1 MLRENTSIQSI
12 PSQASRIT
20 VNFARIYPIPLDGFS
35 LWIILPG
42 MDDWLKIAK
51 QRQLDEYL
59 DSFKREDE
67 IVLRTEEMREAEKN
81 WIERVQKRVD
91 EINAEG
97 FFIRTSIKEGVLK
110 LTNKGEAEI
119 QLLEPACFAI
129 TYKNILPAT
138 THILSAPVLVHHHR
152 IVKVRKLNS
161 HNIEEVMK
169 FVVLGMKKYSQ
180 IAQISRIE
188 HNLQEMISIVKK
200 DEHER
205 MG

>member
-1 MLRENTSIQSI
+1 
-12 PSQASRIT
+12 
-20 VNFARIYPIPLDGFS
+20 
-35 LWIILPG
+35 

-59 DSFKREDE
+59 DSFKREE
-67 IVLRTEEMREAEKN
+67 EKVLRTEEIREAEKN
-81 WIERVQKRVD
+81 WMERVQKRVD

-97 FFIRTSIKEGVLK
+97 FFIHTSIKEGVLK
-110 LTNKGEAEI
+110 LANKGEAEI
-119 QLLEPACFAI
+119 KLLEPACFGI
-129 TYKNILPAT
+129 TYKNILPPT
-138 THILSAPVLVHHHR
+138 TLILSGPILVHHHR
-152 IVKVRKLNS
+152 IVKVRELNA

-180 IAQISRIE
+180 IAGISRIE
-188 HNLQEMISIVKK
+188 HNLQEMISILKK